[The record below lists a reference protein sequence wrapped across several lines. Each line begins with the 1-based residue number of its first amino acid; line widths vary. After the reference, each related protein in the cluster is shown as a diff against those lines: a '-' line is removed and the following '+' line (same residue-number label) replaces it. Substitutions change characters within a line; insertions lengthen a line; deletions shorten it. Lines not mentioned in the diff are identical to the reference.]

1 MILWRSSLS
10 FVVEAEVKMFVRAKR
25 SGQFEY
31 LQVVHSERVNGRP
44 RQRVIAT
51 LGRLDKLKESGQ
63 IDALIASCARF
74 AQHTAVLDAHRRGE
88 STEADSIRIG
98 PPLVFEK
105 LWRELGI
112 PDVLKQHLG
121 NRKFEFPMERAIF
134 LTVLHRLFPSGS
146 DRAAE
151 VWRRD
156 YAIRGVNR
164 LELHHLYRAMG
175 WLGEVLAQDRQFA
188 ATRFSPRCTKDLI
201 EESLFQRRRDLL
213 TTLDLVFFDTTS
225 IYFEGRGGESI
236 GRLGNSKDKRP
247 DRKQMVVGAVLDN
260 EGYPICCELWPGNAS
275 DVKSLLPVIDRLKQR
290 FHIGS
295 ICVVAD
301 RGMISKETIAGLK
314 EVHRDTRFI
323 LGARL
328 RKVKEVREK
337 VLSWPGRHK
346 EVYGARRNSKDPAPL
361 KVKGVCIDDRRYIVC
376 VNEEE
381 ARKDRADRE
390 AIVKALGEQLK
401 QGDKSLVGNKGY
413 RKYLKVVGESHFEID
428 EAKVKSEERFDGK
441 WVLQTDMDMAADQVA
456 LKYKELWMVE
466 SIFRTMKS
474 ILQTRPIYHKRDDTI
489 RGHVFCSFLALVLMK
504 ELLRRMEQRGWQPEW
519 ERLKDDLDTLQEIT
533 VRNRSTTFIVRTT
546 TRGDAGKALQA
557 AGVALGPTVRRL
569 EERDER

>member
-1 MILWRSSLS
+1 
-10 FVVEAEVKMFVRAKR
+10 
-25 SGQFEY
+25 
-31 LQVVHSERVNGRP
+31 
-44 RQRVIAT
+44 VIAT

-74 AQHTAVLDAHRRGE
+74 AEHTAVLDAHRRGE
-88 STEADSIRIG
+88 TINAQAIRIG
-98 PPLVFEK
+98 PPLVFER
-105 LWRELGI
+105 LWRELQI
-112 PDVLKQHLG
+112 PAVLKHHIG
-121 NRKFEFPMERAIF
+121 NRRFEFSVERAIF

-156 YAIRGVNR
+156 YAIEGVER
-164 LELHHLYRAMG
+164 LEIHHLYRAMG
-175 WLGEVLAQDRQFA
+175 WLGEPLPEDQQFA
-188 ATRFSPRCTKDLI
+188 ATGFSPRCTKDLI

-225 IYFEGRGGESI
+225 IYFEGRGGATI
-236 GRLGNSKDKRP
+236 GQLGHSKDKRP
-247 DRKQMVVGAVLDN
+247 DLKQMVVGAVLDN

-275 DVKSLLPVIDRLKQR
+275 DVKSLLPVVDRLKQR

-314 EVHRDTRFI
+314 EAHRDTRFI

-328 RKVKEVREK
+328 RKVREVRER
-337 VLSWPGRHK
+337 VLSWPGRYK
-346 EVYGARRNSKDPAPL
+346 EVYGQRKSSKDPSPL
-361 KVKGVCIDDRRYIVC
+361 KVKEVRIDERRYIVC
-376 VNEEE
+376 INEEE
-381 ARKDRADRE
+381 ARKDGADRE
-390 AIVKALGEQLK
+390 AIVKSLSEKLK

-413 RKYLKVVGESHFEID
+413 RKYLKVVGESRFEID
-428 EAKVKSEERFDGK
+428 EAKIESEARFDGK
-441 WVLQTDMDMAADQVA
+441 WVLQTDMELATEEIA

-466 SIFRTMKS
+466 AIFRTMKS
-474 ILQTRPIYHKRDDTI
+474 ILETRPIYHKRDDTI

-504 ELLRRMEQRGWQPEW
+504 ELLRRMDERGWRPEW
-519 ERLKDDLDTLQEIT
+519 ERLKDDLDMLQEIT
-533 VRNRSTTFIVRTT
+533 VHNSGTTFIVRTT

-557 AGVALGPTVRRL
+557 AGVALGPTVRRADGDRHAQG
-569 EERDER
+569 RDEL